1 MRTTPKIKPA
11 AAQPRPNS
19 AQQRPQ
25 FRTAGLRQPNARPP
39 QNAQAKYE
47 YYLARARAEALAG
60 DVIAAENYYQHAEH
74 YLRSMQEHAS

>member
-1 MRTTPKIKPA
+1 MRTTPRVKPT
-11 AAQPRPNS
+11 AAQPRSNP
-19 AQQRPQ
+19 AQRRPQ
-25 FRTAGLRQPNARPP
+25 FRPAGLQPNARAP

-74 YLRSMQEHAS
+74 YLRSMREHAN